1 MFAAVIPI
9 HTFDQDLKLQ
19 VDVIASNC
27 PLLMGRPTLER
38 LGLVLNFKNCTASI
52 NDKNFP
58 LHRSE
63 KGHFLVSL
71 MFNQGVNKI
80 QDTKVDYAVYFTDE
94 VNEIYFAETE
104 IDDACEIAYS
114 VVDEALQDVD
124 KTARNL
130 HLIFGHPPSDRLNKT
145 LESGLKGLDNSKVKS
160 LCKAVDKYSK

>member
-9 HTFDQDLKLQ
+9 HIFDQDLKLQ

-63 KGHFLVSL
+63 KG
-71 MFNQGVNKI
+71 QGVNKV
-80 QDTKVDYAVYFTDE
+80 QDTKVDNAIYFTDE
-94 VNEIYFAETE
+94 INEIYFAETE
-104 IDDACEIAYS
+104 IDDACEIVYS

-124 KTARNL
+124 KTARKL
-130 HLIFGHPPSDRLNKT
+130 HLNFRHPPSDRLNKT
-145 LESGLKGLDNSKVKS
+145 LEPGLKGLDNSKVKS
-160 LCKAVDKYSK
+160 LQSSR